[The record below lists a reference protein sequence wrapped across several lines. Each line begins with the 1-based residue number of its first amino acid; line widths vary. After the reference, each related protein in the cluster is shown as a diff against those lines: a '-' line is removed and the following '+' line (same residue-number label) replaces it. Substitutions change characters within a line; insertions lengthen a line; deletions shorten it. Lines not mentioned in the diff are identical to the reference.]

1 MSELKLEFVGKLV
14 KDMYGTHI
22 GKVVGLVTDIDG
34 SIESIGVDCGSV
46 GLKQLPYEQLLVQED
61 YVIYIPR
68 WRMDAQKYVRQKSL
82 TLKRIK
88 ALRDLVS
95 NNDLMKGDAETVY
108 LKYENRLRDLEG
120 EEHEII
126 GMLKSRLEE
135 LSSQATSI
143 KTVLFDAKLQYRSND
158 MIEETYQQV
167 NTNVNE
173 LLEHISLE
181 KEEINNFLTRISQQ
195 TIDNP
200 ESEETEPEE
209 GRGGSTDDVHDTSS
223 DDPIRH
229 NKPSDIELENEN
241 GRILTADAGKKNV
254 NDQKTALVAGSDDG
268 NEVNWLNEVI
278 ANEMKDDQ

>member
-46 GLKQLPYEQLLVQED
+46 GLKQLPYEQLLVQGD

-68 WRMDAQKYVRQKSL
+68 WRMDAQKLVRQKSL

-120 EEHEII
+120 EEHEVIQT
-126 GMLKSRLEE
+126 LKSRLEE

-143 KTVLFDAKLQYRSND
+143 KTVLFDAKLQFRSND

-173 LLEHISLE
+173 LLEHINLE

-195 TIDNP
+195 TVDNP
-200 ESEETEPEE
+200 EIAADE
-209 GRGGSTDDVHDTSS
+209 GSVDVGRTDDVRDASS
-223 DDPIRH
+223 EDSIPI
-229 NKPSDIELENEN
+229 NKSNDIELENGN
-241 GRILTADAGKKNV
+241 GQIVSADAGKKNT
-254 NDQKTALVAGSDDG
+254 NDQKPALVVGGDDG

>member
-46 GLKQLPYEQLLVQED
+46 GLKQLPYEQLLVQGD

-68 WRMDAQKYVRQKSL
+68 WRMDAQKLVRQKSL

-120 EEHEII
+120 EEHEVIQT
-126 GMLKSRLEE
+126 LKSRLEE

-143 KTVLFDAKLQYRSND
+143 KTVLFDAKLQFRSND

-167 NTNVNE
+167 NANVNE
-173 LLEHISLE
+173 LLEHINLE

-195 TIDNP
+195 TVDNP
-200 ESEETEPEE
+200 EIAADE
-209 GRGGSTDDVHDTSS
+209 GSVDVGRTDDVHDASS
-223 DDPIRH
+223 EDSIPI
-229 NKPSDIELENEN
+229 NKSNDIELENGN
-241 GRILTADAGKKNV
+241 GQIVSADAGKKNT
-254 NDQKTALVAGSDDG
+254 NDQKPALVVGGDDG